1 MNLQWQTRL
10 LYPPTRSMEPNVG
23 RPKGLGNISDI
34 RCRICRHWFII
45 ARAGLCSVFSARVHV
60 NNVWASASAA
70 CRRPWVLLG
79 PASFRARLFSARS
92 ARGAQSPR
100 FRLPAASVLARGFR
114 RCCLGR
120 PWVLI
125 RSQGMPGARLE
136 WGSGQMVGWM
146 GRGKGLGVS

>member
-1 MNLQWQTRL
+1 MQTL
-10 LYPPTRSMEPNVG
+10 VYYCAGGPVFCVFCASTSEQCL
-23 RPKGLGNISDI
+23 GLG
-34 RCRICRHWFII
+34 
-45 ARAGLCSVFSARVHV
+45 LCCLSS
-60 NNVWASASAA
+60 S
-70 CRRPWVLLG
+70 LG
-79 PASFRARLFSARS
+79 APGARLFSARS